1 MVPGADKGILNRC
14 YDFESSVFQL
24 SNELVPMDSL
34 TLVGWADFPTFSFQ
48 TASHQFNMQNLPL
61 FTSLTSTIIHVSLL
75 PVLSGYGTSPVRVR
89 LLTCL
94 CSDSVL
100 CI

>member
-1 MVPGADKGILNRC
+1 MVPGADKGILNCC
-14 YDFESSVFQL
+14 YNLESSVFQL

-34 TLVGWADFPTFSFQ
+34 NLGRGVDFPTFSFK
-48 TASHQFNMQNLPL
+48 TTSHLPNMQPLPFL
-61 FTSLTSTIIHVSLL
+61 TSLTSTIIHVSLL

-100 CI
+100 CL